1 MTKTEIQDLID
12 AQTVIILI
20 NQDRLS
26 SSDYKV
32 IKCAE
37 ATIQDQPM
45 PYDVNQLIAE
55 RKGYRNAINDAQIE
69 IERLERIK
77 PEETETVL

>member
-12 AQTVIILI
+12 EQTAIILS
-20 NQDRLS
+20 NQDKLS

-55 RKGYRNAINDAQIE
+55 RKGYRKAINDASDE
-69 IERLERIK
+69 IERLERIE
-77 PEETETVL
+77 PEVLNQ